1 MKGFGYQDAIK
12 IENREF
18 RIHTGCEPDNKRV
31 VCEVFDEG
39 RFVYSLMDSYDVRP
53 PETDSIQ
60 EVYLKNV
67 TSDLHQTVMDEVNVL
82 FYAFGK
88 LESNK
93 DAQSHYRL
101 GKLFLSRNFFEEAV
115 VCFKNAIRLKPDYIR
130 AYQQLAVT
138 YLKMQQPGEAVTTCN
153 TVLEQHPDFP
163 DILDLLAVVYTHM
176 GSYEK
181 AKDALQKAIQIK
193 PDYLES
199 QFNLGTVLFLSTLT
213 DEDENIVIPV
223 RIMRMI
229 NQIRELK
236 AYQDEIWQR
245 RFEELEETINS
256 RVKNDIVTMLLQFQI
271 YFMMAKDT
279 VGSSLDF
286 FLIKFMFGGKE
297 MNQEEMEYYEK
308 KISKEATHH
317 EGFADYWNEMGVVH
331 LIQCRDF
338 FLKAVNEFEQA
349 VSINP
354 KYSDA
359 KQNHDLIKNNK
370 KGFLILLRAILK

>member
-1 MKGFGYQDAIK
+1 
-12 IENREF
+12 
-18 RIHTGCEPDNKRV
+18 
-31 VCEVFDEG
+31 
-39 RFVYSLMDSYDVRP
+39 
-53 PETDSIQ
+53 
-60 EVYLKNV
+60 
-67 TSDLHQTVMDEVNVL
+67 
-82 FYAFGK
+82 
-88 LESNK
+88 
-93 DAQSHYRL
+93 
-101 GKLFLSRNFFEEAV
+101 
-115 VCFKNAIRLKPDYIR
+115 
-130 AYQQLAVT
+130 
-138 YLKMQQPGEAVTTCN
+138 
-153 TVLEQHPDFP
+153 
-163 DILDLLAVVYTHM
+163 M

-308 KISKEATHH
+308 KSVRKRHTTRVLQITGMKWE
-317 EGFADYWNEMGVVH
+317 
-331 LIQCRDF
+331 LCI
-338 FLKAVNEFEQA
+338 
-349 VSINP
+349 
-354 KYSDA
+354 
-359 KQNHDLIKNNK
+359 
-370 KGFLILLRAILK
+370 